1 MISVI
6 VPTMWR
12 APHYKKMFPLLDK
25 HPLVGEII
33 VIDNDT
39 SQTDQSILDLKKIVY
54 LPQKENIYVNPSW
67 NLGVSV
73 SKYDELLILNDDC
86 LINPSCLTQI
96 IWKISPD
103 KGIFGFSELSYC
115 SYSFETFDQLCSMG
129 LGSAVEFEEVDVFN
143 NTNNSGMPHLSYG
156 SAIFLHKQ
164 SYHTIPEEFKIY
176 YGDLFIFL
184 MNLKHNKINYTIED
198 GLVCTKMSSTV
209 SSKNPQIESQIE
221 YEKKVFYDV
230 FTKYNLI
237 NRLFSIDCSVS

>member
-6 VPTMWR
+6 MPTMWR

-54 LPQKENIYVNPSW
+54 LPQKENIYVNPAW

-86 LINPSCLTQI
+86 VINPSCLTQI
-96 IWKISPD
+96 IWKISSD

-115 SYSFETFDQLCSMG
+115 GYSFETFDQLCSMG
-129 LGSAVEFEEVDVFN
+129 LGSTVEFEEVDVLN
-143 NTNNSGMPHLSYG
+143 NTQNSGMPHFSYG
-156 SAIFLHKQ
+156 SVIFLHKQ
-164 SYHTIPEEFKIY
+164 SYYTIPEEFKIY
-176 YGDLFIFL
+176 YGDLFIFW
-184 MNLKHNKINYTIED
+184 MNLKHNKINYTIEN

-209 SSKNPQIESQIE
+209 SSKNPQIESQME

-237 NRLFSIDCSVS
+237 N

>member
-54 LPQKENIYVNPSW
+54 LPQKENIYVNPAW

-129 LGSAVEFEEVDVFN
+129 LGSAVEFEEVDVSN
-143 NTNNSGMPHLSYG
+143 NKKNSGMPHFSYG
-156 SAIFLHKQ
+156 SAMFLHKQ
-164 SYHTIPEEFKIY
+164 NYYTIPEEFKIY

-198 GLVCTKMSSTV
+198 GLVCTNMSSTV
-209 SSKNPQIESQIE
+209 SSKNSPIESQIE
-221 YEKKVFYDV
+221 YERKIFDDV
-230 FTKYNLI
+230 LARYELAKILLYPE
-237 NRLFSIDCSVS
+237 

>member
-1 MISVI
+1 MISI
-6 VPTMWR
+6 VMPTLWKGKF
-12 APHYKKMFPLLDK
+12 YKEMLPILSA
-25 HPLVGEII
+25 HELVGEII
-33 VIDNDT
+33 IIDNDPDNVDKEIV
-39 SQTDQSILDLKKIVY
+39 SLKKIKY
-54 LPQKENIYVNPSW
+54 LPQKENIYVNPAW

-129 LGSAVEFEEVDVFN
+129 LGSAVEFEEVDVLN
-143 NTNNSGMPHLSYG
+143 NTKNSGMPHFSYG

-164 SYHTIPEEFKIY
+164 SYYTIPEEFKIY
-176 YGDLFIFL
+176 YGDLFIFW

>member
-1 MISVI
+1 MISI
-6 VPTMWR
+6 VMPTLWKGKF
-12 APHYKKMFPLLDK
+12 YKEMLPILSA
-25 HPLVGEII
+25 HELVGEII
-33 VIDNDT
+33 IIDNDPDNVDKEIV
-39 SQTDQSILDLKKIVY
+39 SLKKIKY
-54 LPQKENIYVNPSW
+54 LPQKENIYVNPAW
-67 NLGVSV
+67 NLGVEVSSYDRICLYSDDVLFDPSV
-73 SKYDELLILNDDC
+73 IDAVYPFMSE
-86 LINPSCLTQI
+86 
-96 IWKISPD
+96 D

-176 YGDLFIFL
+176 YGDLFIFW

-221 YEKKVFYDV
+221 YERKIFYDV
-230 FTKYNLI
+230 FARYNLL
-237 NRLFSIDCSVS
+237 NRLLCL